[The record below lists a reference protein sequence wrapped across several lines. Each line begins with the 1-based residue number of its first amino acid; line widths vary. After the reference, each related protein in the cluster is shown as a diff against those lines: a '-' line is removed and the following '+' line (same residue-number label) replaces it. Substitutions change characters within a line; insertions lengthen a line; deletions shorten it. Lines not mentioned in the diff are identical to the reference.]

1 MILVAFAYL
10 FVIFC
15 VVSPFISIK
24 NEGVVDTVKK
34 VWEVLY
40 LYWSGNLLL
49 ELGIHAEE
57 Y

>member
-1 MILVAFAYL
+1 MVLVVFAYL
-10 FVIFC
+10 FVIVC
-15 VVSPFISIK
+15 VVIPLISIK
-24 NEGVVDTVKK
+24 NDGVVGTLNK